1 MVRIDPAEPM
11 DRIEP
16 DDPIDRIDP
25 AEPIDRIEPDDPI
38 DRIDPTDPTEAA
50 LRTLKALAMLPAERV
65 DHAESTDARLRW
77 LQRELSSLAGPDAS
91 GSPAPWPTPT
101 CRASSWRGPPPGTA
115 FTTGQPRV
123 ASVGSTLM
131 LDEFLATDGVEER
144 AELRSRVG
152 FMALHG
158 GLEAATF
165 EIAEEAAR
173 RCGASFYGIR
183 QPEHLEVHVP
193 SHRHRR
199 GVSAALDRFC
209 DHVELG
215 VSLHGYGG
223 VRSSP
228 RRWVTISVGGRGRA
242 EATVVAE
249 ALRRRL
255 SDYDV
260 LDDLDEIPR
269 GYRGM
274 HPDNPVN
281 RLRGAGVQLELP
293 PRVRGTSPIWAGFDR
308 SATPW
313 VPHTEALL
321 GGLVDAV
328 GRLAG

>member
-1 MVRIDPAEPM
+1 
-11 DRIEP
+11 
-16 DDPIDRIDP
+16 
-25 AEPIDRIEPDDPI
+25 
-38 DRIDPTDPTEAA
+38 
-50 LRTLKALAMLPAERV
+50 
-65 DHAESTDARLRW
+65 
-77 LQRELSSLAGPDAS
+77 
-91 GSPAPWPTPT
+91 
-101 CRASSWRGPPPGTA
+101 
-115 FTTGQPRV
+115 
-123 ASVGSTLM
+123 M

-144 AELRSRVG
+144 SELRSAVG
-152 FMALHG
+152 FLALHG

-165 EIAEEAAR
+165 EIAAEAAR

-199 GVSAALDRFC
+199 GASAALDEFC

-228 RRWVTISVGGRGRA
+228 RRWVTIAVGGRGRA
-242 EATVVAE
+242 EATVVAA

-255 SDYDV
+255 GDYDV
-260 LDDLDEIPR
+260 LDDLDQIPR
-269 GYRGM
+269 SYRGL

-308 SATPW
+308 SVTPW

-321 GGLVDAV
+321 DGLVDAV